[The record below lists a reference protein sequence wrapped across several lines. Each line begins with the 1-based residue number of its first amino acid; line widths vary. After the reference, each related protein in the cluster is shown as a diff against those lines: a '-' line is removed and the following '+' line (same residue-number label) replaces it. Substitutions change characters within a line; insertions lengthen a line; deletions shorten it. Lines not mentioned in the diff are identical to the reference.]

1 MAFALQR
8 ERWLSN
14 KTGKVFFSRDFFL
27 RGRGYGNVEGESWQ
41 GFLVAL
47 PGPAADL
54 SGSIRNFQ
62 WPSAKLV

>member
-1 MAFALQR
+1 MF
-8 ERWLSN
+8 
-14 KTGKVFFSRDFFL
+14 FFSEPGRTFFPGGIFFW
-27 RGRGYGNVEGESWQ
+27 GRGYGNVKGKTRQ
-41 GFLVAL
+41 GFSVAL